1 MGLIITGD
9 SRLVAVIVSAAA
21 GVDGSIASYGAD
33 GAGDQRGLPYPSPRG
48 RPVGNV
54 VWFVLLVLSW
64 LSACGALG
72 GLRLADLSG

>member
-1 MGLIITGD
+1 M
-9 SRLVAVIVSAAA
+9 VVIVSAAG
-21 GVDGSIASYGAD
+21 GVDGSIPSYGAD
-33 GAGDQRGLPYPSPRG
+33 GAGDQTVLPYPSPRG

-54 VWFVLLVLSW
+54 VWFVLLVLSG